1 MQLFLGNEGKEPWT
15 KLNWICWCYANKCLS
30 VLGWRKQPAPYTVQV
45 TCSQLTQWK
54 QQIQRK
60 ALHLPWIKLGG
71 VFKEN
76 RFYFWQTSHWAEG
89 ILHGRVNTPL
99 TLREDPYTPIQQ
111 QPAGLQSSEHRKAA
125 LCALP
130 PPFPFHHQPTQ
141 VPSSTAGQQTL
152 ISVTPPGTPWL
163 NSLPGRS
170 SLTHHNSSSHEGW
183 TSHTYIC
190 AKCH

>member
-111 QPAGLQSSEHRKAA
+111 QPYNKALNTEKQPSVPSHHLSLSTTNPHRCPAAQQASRHLFPSHHQGLPGSTPSQAGLH
-125 LCALP
+125 
-130 PPFPFHHQPTQ
+130 
-141 VPSSTAGQQTL
+141 
-152 ISVTPPGTPWL
+152 
-163 NSLPGRS
+163 
-170 SLTHHNSSSHEGW
+170 
-183 TSHTYIC
+183 SHTTTAPATRAGLPTRIFVPN
-190 AKCH
+190 AIS